1 MIAKSLVS
9 REFDV
14 LGPERHEPP
23 AHYVQAALAG
33 PGIKADHR
41 KRVGWRHVPTR
52 RDVRG
57 GAMRIGHRLRKV
69 LLGRVSLLIAGVL
82 TVASLVPQSG
92 ASAATLLALQSGGG
106 TAFELTP

>member
-1 MIAKSLVS
+1 MSLAQNGTS
-9 REFDV
+9 
-14 LGPERHEPP
+14 PP
-23 AHYVQAALAG
+23 RIMSKLRSPA